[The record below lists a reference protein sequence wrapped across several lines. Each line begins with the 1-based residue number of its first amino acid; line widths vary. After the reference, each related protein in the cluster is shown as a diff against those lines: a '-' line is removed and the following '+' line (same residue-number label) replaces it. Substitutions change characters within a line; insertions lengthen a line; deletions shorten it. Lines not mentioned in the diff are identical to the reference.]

1 VPDFGA
7 AAAAGGETVS
17 SAGMAGKVVL
27 YYFWGTW
34 CAPCVVSSPEIQA
47 IHERFAGNDAVR
59 VIAVHYDNRGNPEEY
74 VAQHGYTF
82 EVIPDGRSIVAAFGI
97 KKVPQI
103 VIVGRDGEVVYTQIG
118 FVKGDGEGIGN
129 VIQEQL

>member
-7 AAAAGGETVS
+7 AAAAGETVS
-17 SAGMAGKVVL
+17 SAAMAGKVVL

-47 IHERFAGNDAVR
+47 INERFADNDAVR
-59 VIAVHYDNRGNPEEY
+59 VIAVHYDNRGNPQEY
-74 VAQHGYTF
+74 AEQHGYTF
-82 EVIPDGRSIVAAFGI
+82 ELIPDGRSVVAAFGI

-103 VIVGRDGEVVYTQIG
+103 VVVGRDGEVVFTQIG
-118 FVKGDGEGIGN
+118 FARGDGEDITR